1 LMVGLADGKPQELL
15 VTGMV
20 RAKMC
25 ELIGSA
31 DPEIPADQYFTV
43 GLFSILDAL
52 MDLPLPEILNDL
64 PLIAEMKSALTD
76 YSGLLGDSLRNVLDY
91 EQGHWDRLDDAAGVT
106 YQDAYLSALQWC
118 RNSQQTLH

>member
-1 LMVGLADGKPQELL
+1 MVRLADGKPSELL

-25 ELIGSA
+25 ELIGTA
-31 DPEIPADQYFTV
+31 DAETTADQYFTV

-52 MDLPLPEILNDL
+52 MDLPLPEILDAL
-64 PLIAEMKSALTD
+64 PLAAKSKSALTD

-91 EQGHWDRLDDAAGVT
+91 EQGRWDRLDNAAGAT
-106 YQDAYLSALQWC
+106 YQGAYLSALQWSGL
-118 RNSQQTLH
+118 SQQTLH